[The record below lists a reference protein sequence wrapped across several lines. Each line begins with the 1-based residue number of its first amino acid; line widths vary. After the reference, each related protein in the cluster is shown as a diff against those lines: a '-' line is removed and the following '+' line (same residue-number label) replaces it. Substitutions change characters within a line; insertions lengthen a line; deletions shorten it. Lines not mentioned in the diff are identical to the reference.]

1 MHTCC
6 ICLDSSNNLPQYEC
20 GHRFHGECIYSW
32 LCANS
37 KDYHPC
43 TSCPLC
49 RKEITVLKCT
59 RNKTKVPIFVK
70 TFLTKMFEIE
80 ELEGDKK
87 LFGVIEIMNMVWKNR
102 SIIRRI
108 PRLVSSIHK
117 KADEFMNVNKDL
129 YNSILISTLNSICK
143 KCRRI

>member
-1 MHTCC
+1 
-6 ICLDSSNNLPQYEC
+6 
-20 GHRFHGECIYSW
+20 
-32 LCANS
+32 
-37 KDYHPC
+37 
-43 TSCPLC
+43 
-49 RKEITVLKCT
+49 
-59 RNKTKVPIFVK
+59 
-70 TFLTKMFEIE
+70 MFEIE